1 MTLPVSPPNDRV
13 ELGPGHRN
21 ERACERPLTLVTD
34 RPPLASRTA
43 GNPGGR
49 TLVFDFDEEV
59 EGTGQRAPSI
69 SPAQQEGFAALF
81 QREIENLDTWAV
93 RAKWRPPSPFPELKI
108 SVSGRYRFAQA
119 LRPQWTGKTGHMEF
133 PAFRV
138 ATGEADVL
146 HELVHVYF
154 PNANRMLAEGLAVHL
169 QQDIG
174 ANPSYPNFGE
184 DLHRL
189 ARRELEATLKLKLR
203 DVHLDTLAQITT
215 PSRLMC
221 RIGRST
227 VDGAWPYI
235 LAGSFVRFLI
245 EGYGLDKFHDLYLR
259 TPLVPLQR
267 NEGSPG
273 RWREI
278 YGFSLADL
286 ELQWKSA

>member
-1 MTLPVSPPNDRV
+1 MRM
-13 ELGPGHRN
+13 
-21 ERACERPLTLVTD
+21 PLTLVTD
-34 RPPLASRTA
+34 QPARAPWTSESV
-43 GNPGGR
+43 GGR
-49 TLVFDFDEEV
+49 TLVFDFDEDI
-59 EGTGQRAPSI
+59 EGTDRRAPSV
-69 SPAQQEGFAALF
+69 SPAQQERFAALF
-81 QREIENLDTWAV
+81 RREIETLDSWA
-93 RAKWRPPSPFPELKI
+93 AQTNWLPPSPFPELKI
-108 SVSGRYRFAQA
+108 FVSGKFRFAQS

-138 ATGEADVL
+138 ASGEASVL

-169 QQDIG
+169 QQQIG
-174 ANPSYPNFGE
+174 ANLAYPNFGE

-189 ARRELEATLKLKLR
+189 ARSGLEADLNLTLQ

-221 RIGRST
+221 RIRRST

-245 EGYGLDKFHDLYLR
+245 ESHGLAKLRDLYLA
-259 TPLVPLQR
+259 TPLVPLRR
-267 NEGSPG
+267 NEGDPG
-273 RWREI
+273 RWQDV
-278 YGFSLADL
+278 YGVSLADL

>member
-1 MTLPVSPPNDRV
+1 MRM
-13 ELGPGHRN
+13 
-21 ERACERPLTLVTD
+21 PLTLVTD
-34 RPPLASRTA
+34 QPARAPRTA
-43 GNPGGR
+43 GASGGR
-49 TLVFDFDEEV
+49 TLVFNFDEDV
-59 EGTGQRAPSI
+59 EGTDQRAPSV
-69 SPAQQEGFAALF
+69 SPAQQENFAALF
-81 QREIENLDTWAV
+81 WREIENLDKWAAQ
-93 RAKWRPPSPFPELKI
+93 AKWFPPSPFPKLEI
-108 SVSGRYRFAQA
+108 FVSGKYRFAQS

-138 ATGEADVL
+138 ATGEANVL

-169 QQDIG
+169 QQEIG
-174 ANPSYPNFGE
+174 ANRSFPNFGE

-189 ARRELEATLKLKLR
+189 ARIKLEAMLKLTLR
-203 DVHLDTLAQITT
+203 DVQLDTLAQITT

-245 EGYGLDKFHDLYLR
+245 ESHGLGKFHDLYLR

-267 NEGSPG
+267 NEGDPD

-286 ELQWKSA
+286 DLQWKSA

>member
-1 MTLPVSPPNDRV
+1 
-13 ELGPGHRN
+13 
-21 ERACERPLTLVTD
+21 
-34 RPPLASRTA
+34 
-43 GNPGGR
+43 
-49 TLVFDFDEEV
+49 
-59 EGTGQRAPSI
+59 
-69 SPAQQEGFAALF
+69 
-81 QREIENLDTWAV
+81 
-93 RAKWRPPSPFPELKI
+93 
-108 SVSGRYRFAQA
+108 
-119 LRPQWTGKTGHMEF
+119 MEF

-138 ATGEADVL
+138 ASGEANVL

-169 QQDIG
+169 QQEIG
-174 ANPSYPNFGE
+174 ANLSYPNFGE

-189 ARRELEATLKLKLR
+189 ARSELEANLKLKLR

-245 EGYGLDKFHDLYLR
+245 ESHGLEKFHNLYLK